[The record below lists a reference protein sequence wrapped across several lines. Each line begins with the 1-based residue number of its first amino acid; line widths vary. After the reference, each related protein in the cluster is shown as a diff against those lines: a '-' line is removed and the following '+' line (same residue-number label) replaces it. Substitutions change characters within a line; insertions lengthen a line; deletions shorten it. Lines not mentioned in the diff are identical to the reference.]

1 MLIIMGILI
10 ILIFSV
16 CNYYIYKHNKDPQ
29 ITQTLGA
36 LYPNKDIEIDASMKV
51 YMEELDTILKDSRIT
66 NIAVS
71 APYGIG
77 KSSVLESFFE
87 NRKYE
92 YPLYIRVCNSWIRF
106 INKFKQKYF
115 FSAQL
120 TSEID
125 DYDFVN
131 IPNFFSKDTDTDILQ
146 QKIIEQLL
154 FKVNYKR
161 FPYSKIKR
169 INDRS
174 AIANMTLYVFLLTL
188 GVSLFYFYFNY
199 FQPKYNFSNML
210 SGFSYFESILFIYSC
225 LGICISLY
233 YIFKKLTTL
242 FSKSTIHGKGT
253 WGPFEV
259 TTTNNTEQDNVSAFN
274 IYSEELIYFFKRS
287 RQRFIIFEDLDR
299 FENPKIFQELRELNL
314 SLNKRFSKIV
324 FIYSLQDKIFKNNF
338 TDEKS
343 LNTTEED
350 DVVRQKAKFFDY
362 VIPIFP
368 NTSLYNSWQTIDEEI
383 RKYSTIKVKN
393 NITEEFLK
401 RIGYFLKDKRMI
413 ILIVKEYFTYVKI
426 LIERSEE
433 EQVKLINPEK
443 LFGVVTYKNFFPDD
457 FEKLGY
463 GKSFLN
469 KLFDNTN
476 LIFNSVYKSK
486 SASLEK
492 DIENKKEAV
501 SSLRNFV
508 AQDISYFLKIYY
520 NHLFKRKETY
530 NNYPRFISLKGE
542 KYGEDDF
549 IPFFNS
555 AVLLDDNTKVLLKE
569 EYTNNTID
577 TFVIQDF
584 YTCMNDRDNIK
595 EIAKAYQENNF
606 VNDQIAYF
614 DNEIKSKQ
622 EELQALRN
630 SIYNDSISNVIME
643 NFDYLIENSI
653 LQEEMAFIK
662 NNEIVQFLLN
672 NKCLDVD
679 LFQYISPI
687 FYGKKNDDSLF
698 IQKVLSIGIETDYRV
713 LNPESTINELIH
725 MTVPFYSAYSSDI
738 LISLIEDFKEIQHSK
753 EIIKTVVDK
762 DDYEFFDNLVR
773 KTREKS
779 SVLISVLILFS
790 EENQNYIENLFK
802 HDSPGAF
809 EIVYFFVD
817 NPKLVKNKLAG
828 LYFNII
834 KYMLKSKNIFL
845 ELLSYSIKKN
855 NKEFIKIEREE
866 LLVEDL
872 NFLDKID
879 DRLMDEILKYNLFQP
894 SESNFSYINSYY
906 SIENSFSKFRKVLI
920 EKNVKSISTKA
931 LYQYFKDLYSSKFK
945 ILYSDFKF
953 FALSYLNKDNF
964 FNDFNNEDI
973 NESEREQELINLYS
987 NLLFVETVN
996 VESNEEILNILNYE
1010 NQLKQKYDG
1019 YKNHLQKILADS
1031 KIYFSENIYKLLTEI
1046 NLVSEYILSLEKIY
1060 PEIYVEQITFL
1071 LDNLKEAEK
1080 LVIIKQTVLA
1090 ESITVLGESLEG
1102 DFEVWV
1108 KLNSTEDFFDYDFI
1122 EGLIYNAESIS
1133 YKVLFTLLKVVTREN
1148 KYLIL
1153 DAILEQYPNELSIVD
1168 FENIIDLDYDRSF
1181 ATGPSTAHW
1190 DVPESGI
1197 DKNILSVLDNKGII
1211 EYKKERKFV
1220 VKKAIKRFFRFDQY

>member
-1 MLIIMGILI
+1 MLILVGIVI
-10 ILIFSV
+10 TLIFIV
-16 CNYYIYKHNKDPQ
+16 CNYYIYKQNKNPQ

-36 LYPNKDIEIDASMKV
+36 LYPNKRIKIDASMKV
-51 YMEELDTILKDSRIT
+51 YMDELDTILQDSRIT

-87 NRKYE
+87 NRKYK
-92 YPLYIRVCNSWIRF
+92 YPLYIRICNSWIRF

-120 TSEID
+120 ISEID

-131 IPNFFSKDTDTDILQ
+131 IPNFFSKNTDTDLLQ

-169 INDRS
+169 INDKS
-174 AIANMTLYVFLLTL
+174 AFASITLYLFLLTIGL
-188 GVSLFYFYFNY
+188 SMFYFYFNY
-199 FQPKYNFSNML
+199 FNPKYIFSNVL
-210 SGFSYFESILFIYSC
+210 SSFGNFELILFVYTC
-225 LGICISLY
+225 LGICLALY
-233 YIFKKLTTL
+233 FGFKKLMTL

-259 TTTNNTEQDNVSAFN
+259 TTNSEQDHVSAFN
-274 IYSEELIYFFKRS
+274 IYSEELIYYFKRS

-324 FIYSLQDKIFKNNF
+324 FIYSLQDKIFKNKFN
-338 TDEKS
+338 DEKE
-343 LNTTEED
+343 NTNIEED

-368 NTSLYNSWQTIDEEI
+368 NISLYNSWKTIDSEI
-383 RKYSTIKVKN
+383 KRYSPIKVKN
-393 NITEEFLK
+393 NISEEFLK

-413 ILIVKEYFTYVKI
+413 ILIVKEYFTYIKI
-426 LIERSEE
+426 LIEGSEN
-433 EQVKLINPEK
+433 EQVELINPEK
-443 LFGVVTYKNFFPDD
+443 LFGVVTYKNYFPDD
-457 FEKLGY
+457 FEKIGY
-463 GKSFLN
+463 GKSILN
-469 KLFDNTN
+469 TLFNNTN

-486 SASLEK
+486 SVNLEN
-492 DIENKKEAV
+492 DIEKKQEAV
-501 SSLRNFV
+501 QSLRNFIV
-508 AQDISYFLKIYY
+508 QDILHFLEMYYSYLFHRTKTNGNYTRYIILNDDRYY
-520 NHLFKRKETY
+520 ENQAV
-530 NNYPRFISLKGE
+530 
-542 KYGEDDF
+542 D
-549 IPFFNS
+549 FFNV
-555 AVLLDDNTKVLLKE
+555 AVRLDDDTIVTVRE
-569 EYTNNTID
+569 EYPNSPVD
-577 TFVIQDF
+577 TFVIRDF
-584 YTCMNDRDNIK
+584 YTCMNERDNIK

-606 VNDQIAYF
+606 ANDQIAYF
-614 DNEIKSKQ
+614 DSEIKSKQ
-622 EELQALRN
+622 EELQTLRN

-643 NFDYLIENSI
+643 NVDYLIENNI
-653 LQEEMAFIK
+653 FQEEMVFIK

-698 IQKVLSIGIETDYRV
+698 IQKVLSIGIETDYKV

-738 LISLIEDFKEIQHSK
+738 LLSLIENFKEIQHSK
-753 EIIKTVVDK
+753 EIIEIVVGK

-773 KTREKS
+773 KAKDKS
-779 SVLISVLILFS
+779 NVLISVLILFS
-790 EENQNYIENLFK
+790 EENQDFIENVFK
-802 HDSPGAF
+802 QDSPGAF
-809 EIVYFFVD
+809 EIVKLFID
-817 NPKLVKNKLAG
+817 NPQLVKDKLSS
-828 LYFNII
+828 LYLNII

-845 ELLSYSIKKN
+845 ELLSYSKKTN
-855 NKEFIKIEREE
+855 NKELIILEREE

-872 NFLDKID
+872 NFLGKID
-879 DRLMDEILKYNLFQP
+879 NRFMDEILKYNLFQP
-894 SESNFSYINSYY
+894 NESNFSYISNYY
-906 SIENSFSKFRKVLI
+906 SIGNSFFEFRKILI
-920 EKNVKSISTKA
+920 EKKVKSISIKA
-931 LYQYFKDLYSSKFK
+931 LYQYFEDLYSSNIK
-945 ILYSDFKF
+945 ILFSDFKF
-953 FALSYLNKDNF
+953 FALSYLNKDEF

-973 NESEREQELINLYS
+973 NQSEREQKLISLYS

-996 VESNEEILNILNYE
+996 VESNEEILSLLNYE
-1010 NQLKQKYDG
+1010 DQLNQKYDG

-1031 KIYFSENIYKLLTEI
+1031 KIYFSENIYNSLAEI

-1060 PEIYVEQITFL
+1060 PEIYDEQRTFL

-1080 LVIIKQTVLA
+1080 LVILKQTVLA
-1090 ESITVLGESLEG
+1090 ESITVLCESLEG

-1108 KLNSTEDFFDYDFI
+1108 KLNSTADFFDYDFI
-1122 EGLIYNAESIS
+1122 EGLIYNAENIS
-1133 YKVLFTLLKVVTREN
+1133 YKVLYTLLKVVKREN
-1148 KYLIL
+1148 KYLVL
-1153 DAILEQYPNELSIVD
+1153 DAILKQYPNKLSIVD
-1168 FENIIDLDYDRSF
+1168 FENIIELDYDRSF

-1190 DVPESGI
+1190 DVLECGV
-1197 DKNILSVLDNKGII
+1197 DKNILYVLDNKGII

-1220 VKKAIKRFFRFDQY
+1220 VKKAIKRFFQFD